1 VAPREGDGV
10 KSGNSLAL
18 VVVFVLIGAYLLW
31 RALGGGGPLFYFLS
45 ALAFG
50 MAIGAWQGV
59 DRGRRGK

>member
-1 VAPREGDGV
+1 V

-31 RALGGGGPLFYFLS
+31 RALEGGGPLFYFLS